1 MKTRCNPSEDTVHS
15 NRSRSGIALPM
26 MAVLTTVFLAF
37 LGLVFDTGYMVYK
50 KRTMQA
56 AADAAAIDG
65 AYETLRANNGRVTS
79 AGKYSARIN
88 GYTDGVDS
96 VAVLINTPPAAGP
109 NQNAQH
115 VEAIVSQT
123 SPTFFLGILGIG
135 STDVTARAVAGWRNA
150 GDFCVLALDPT
161 NGLDALLVSG
171 TAGVTAD
178 CGFRSNSCFTDGNP
192 TGGSASFRVKGT
204 SGLALTG
211 IPQPQAVACGDT
223 REQGS
228 ATADPHLIT
237 DAATEA
243 DPFAGLTP
251 PTVPV
256 IADWTDL
263 PTINGN
269 TTLNPGYY
277 ASTDGSAAIQIS
289 NGTVTFNDG
298 LYIVEGLRI
307 TGGTV
312 TAPDATFFNTGAE
325 TTFHIGGNATMN
337 FNARSID
344 DTPVDNQ
351 HILFWCDA
359 NSPTLDGSG
368 DPVEHVFR
376 GTAADN
382 ITGIIYCPTQ
392 HTDWAGTY
400 DSVNGEWGMIV
411 SNTIEFT
418 GNNSLSIVGPPSSV
432 IQDLGLQTIS
442 MKE

>member
-1 MKTRCNPSEDTVHS
+1 M

-26 MAVLTTVFLAF
+26 MAVLTTAFLAF

-65 AYETLRANNGRVTS
+65 AYETLRLNNSRITS

-88 GYTDGVDS
+88 GYTDGVAD
-96 VAVLINTPPAAGP
+96 VTVLINNPPAAGP

-135 STDVTARAVAGWRNA
+135 STDVSARAVAGWRNA
-150 GDFCVLALDPT
+150 GDFCVLALDPG
-161 NGLDALLVSG
+161 NSLDALLVSG
-171 TAGVTAD
+171 TAGVSAD
-178 CGFRSNSCFTDGNP
+178 CGFRSNSCFTDGDP

-204 SGLALTG
+204 SGLQLTAT
-211 IPQPQAVACGDT
+211 PQPQAVACGDI

-228 ATADPHLIT
+228 AIVDPHLIT
-237 DAATEA
+237 DAATEP
-243 DPFAGLTP
+243 DPFAGLTQ
-251 PTVPV
+251 PTVPGT
-256 IADWTDL
+256 ADWTDL
-263 PTINGN
+263 PTINGIV
-269 TTLNPGYY
+269 TLNPGYY
-277 ASTDGSAAIQIS
+277 ASTDGSEAIQITG
-289 NGTVTFNDG
+289 GTVTFNAG

-312 TAPDATFFNTGAE
+312 TAADATFFNTGAE
-325 TTFHIGGNATMN
+325 TTFHIGGNATID

-344 DTPVDNQ
+344 DSPVDNQ

-368 DPVEHVFR
+368 DPIEHQFR

-382 ITGIIYCPTQ
+382 LTGVIYCPTQ

-400 DSVNGEWGMIV
+400 DSSNGEWGMIV

-418 GNNSLSIVGPPSSV
+418 GDSGVNIVGPPPTV
-432 IQDLGLQTIS
+432 IQDLDLQTIA